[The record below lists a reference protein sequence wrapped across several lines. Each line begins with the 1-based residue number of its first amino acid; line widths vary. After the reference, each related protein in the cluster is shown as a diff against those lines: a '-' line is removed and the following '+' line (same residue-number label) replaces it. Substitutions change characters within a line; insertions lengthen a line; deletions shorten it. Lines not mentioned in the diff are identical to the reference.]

1 MQYSIGELAK
11 LARVS
16 VRTLHHYDEVGLLSP
31 SERTAAGYRKYS
43 SADAERLHRILVYRE
58 LGFDLA
64 GIAVI
69 LDDRMVDAVEQLQ
82 RQHALLSERIGRLQ
96 QMRKGV
102 ETMMDAKQS
111 GLNLKPDELRE
122 VFGDFDPAE
131 HQPEAERRWGGTEA
145 YRESQRRASQYGKA
159 EWLQLKAE
167 AEQINARLAATLT
180 SGVPASAP
188 EAMDLAEQH
197 RQHISRWFYECTY
210 AIHRGL
216 GEMYVADPRFSA
228 HYEDAAPGLSAYL
241 RDAINANAAR
251 AEKPRGNE
259 PRN

>member
-1 MQYSIGELAK
+1 MMRWVCCRRRRGRRPGTGNTAARMRSGCIGSWSIG
-11 LARVS
+11 S
-16 VRTLHHYDEVGLLSP
+16 SGSTSP
-31 SERTAAGYRKYS
+31 E
-43 SADAERLHRILVYRE
+43 
-58 LGFDLA
+58 
-64 GIAVI
+64 
-69 LDDRMVDAVEQLQ
+69 
-82 RQHALLSERIGRLQ
+82 
-96 QMRKGV
+96 
-102 ETMMDAKQS
+102 
-111 GLNLKPDELRE
+111 ELRE

-167 AEQINARLAATLT
+167 AERINAGLAAAMT

-228 HYEDAAPGLSAYL
+228 HYEEAAPGLSAYL
-241 RDAINANAAR
+241 RDAI
-251 AEKPRGNE
+251 
-259 PRN
+259 

>member
-1 MQYSIGELAK
+1 MLYSIGELAK

-16 VRTLHHYDEVGLLSP
+16 VRTLHHYDEIGLLSP
-31 SERTAAGYRKYS
+31 SERTAAGYRQYS
-43 SADAERLHRILVYRE
+43 SADAERLHRIMVYRE

-69 LDDRMVDAVEQLQ
+69 LDDTAADAMEQLR
-82 RQHALLSERIGRLQ
+82 RQHVLLGEQIGRLQ

-102 ETMMDAKQS
+102 ETMMNAKRN
-111 GLNLKPDELRE
+111 GLSLTPDEMRE

-131 HQPEAERRWGGTEA
+131 HEPETERRWGDTEA
-145 YRESQRRASQYGKA
+145 YRESHRRASKYGKA

-167 AEQINARLAATLT
+167 AEQINARLAGALAN
-180 SGVPASAP
+180 GVPAGAS

-197 RQHISRWFYECTY
+197 RQHISRWFYDCTY

-216 GEMYVADPRFSA
+216 GEMYVADPRFSR
-228 HYEDAAPGLSAYL
+228 HYDVVAPGLSAYL
-241 RDAINANAAR
+241 RDAINANADR
-251 AEKPRGNE
+251 AEAG
-259 PRN
+259 

>member
-31 SERTAAGYRKYS
+31 SARTTAGYRKYS

-69 LDDRMVDAVEQLQ
+69 LDDDTVDAVAHLQ
-82 RQHALLSERIGRLQ
+82 RQHALLGEQIGRLQ
-96 QMRKGV
+96 QMQKGV
-102 ETMMDAKQS
+102 ETMMNAKQS
-111 GLNLKPDELRE
+111 GLNLTPDEMRE

-131 HQPEAERRWGGTEA
+131 HQPEAEQRWGDTEA
-145 YRESQRRASQYGKA
+145 YRTSQRRVSQYGKA

-167 AEQINARLAATLT
+167 AEQINARLAAALT
-180 SGVPASAP
+180 MGVPASAP

-197 RQHISRWFYECTY
+197 RQHISRWFYECTH

-228 HYEDAAPGLSAYL
+228 HYEEAAPGLSAYL
-241 RDAINANAAR
+241 RDAINANAVR
-251 AEKPRGNE
+251 AETP
-259 PRN
+259 